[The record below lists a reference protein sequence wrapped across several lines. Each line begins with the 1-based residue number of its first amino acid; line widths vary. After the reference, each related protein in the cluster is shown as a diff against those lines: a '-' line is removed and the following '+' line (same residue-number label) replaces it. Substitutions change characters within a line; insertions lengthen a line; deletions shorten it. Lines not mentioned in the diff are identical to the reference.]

1 MNDKPVIFIG
11 LAVGLVLLTL
21 PLWYARAAGHAVGPP
36 QLELPSGQTACVEDT
51 AYMRARHMELLNLW
65 RNKVVR
71 DGETTYRSETTGKIY
86 PMSLTKTCMGCHTNR
101 ETFCYRC
108 HEYANV
114 SSLHLLSPCPGDP
127 GPQRGIGCWDC
138 HHVEPKGN

>member
-1 MNDKPVIFIG
+1 MNDRPVII
-11 LAVGLVLLTL
+11 VGLVMGLLLLTF
-21 PLWYARAAGHAVGPP
+21 PFWYTLAAGSSASPP
-36 QLELPSGQTACVEDT
+36 DVELPDGQCVEDGP
-51 AYMRARHMELLNLW
+51 YMKAHHMELLEQW
-65 RNKVVR
+65 RNAVVR
-71 DGETTYRSETTGKIY
+71 EGATTYVSKAYGKRY

-114 SSLHLLSPCPGDP
+114 SSLHDLSPCPGEQK
-127 GPQRGIGCWDC
+127 PQRGIRCWDC